1 MNRRILLI
9 DADPA
14 FHDSL
19 KGQLGK
25 YGVGVVVEANP
36 DQAIALAT
44 ADLPALLIVGVEE
57 PEKTGFKVFQ
67 KCRKGPLAKIPI
79 MLVTASVPAD
89 SFAKHK
95 GLKTHAD
102 EYIDKRTLDIA
113 DLVKRIDGLIKLGDP
128 IVEDDLDIPVE
139 IDDIP
144 LADGDMVLEEEVGVD
159 GGDFGDDPHASGDAA
174 QRVDAGVDADIE
186 NAFGGL
192 LGDDFGGDFSL
203 PDEKAAAPEPEPPPP
218 VRADDEVSVVEGIPQ
233 RVEDETASITVLHAR
248 RPGAAQVI
256 DETFQARSTT
266 PWARR
271 RRRWLRHVL
280 ERIRPPA
287 DQRGSADDR

>member
-14 FHDSL
+14 FHETL
-19 KGQLGK
+19 TGQLGK
-25 YGVGVVVEANP
+25 YGVSVVVEANP

-67 KCRKGPLAKIPI
+67 KCRKGALAKIPI

-95 GLKTHAD
+95 SLKTHAD
-102 EYIDKRTLDIA
+102 EYLDKRKYDVA
-113 DLVKRIDGLIKLGDP
+113 DLVKKIDQMIALGDP
-128 IVEDDLDIPVE
+128 LVEDDLDIPVE

-159 GGDFGDDPHASGDAA
+159 GGGDFGDDPHAQGDAS

-186 NAFGGL
+186 SAFGGL
-192 LGDDFGGDFSL
+192 LGDDFANEL
-203 PDEKAAAPEPEPPPP
+203 AHPAPMKAEPAPMAEPEPPP
-218 VRADDEVSVVEGIPQ
+218 VRVDDEISVVEGIPQ
-233 RVEDETASITVLHAR
+233 RVGRET
-248 RPGAAQVI
+248 RPPPFSTLAGPAPLEVI
-256 DETFQARSTT
+256 EEEAVPGEIYDGGRIDDDGGFDTFSN
-266 PWARR
+266 
-271 RRRWLRHVL
+271 
-280 ERIRPPA
+280 ESIRPPI
-287 DQRGSADDR
+287 G